1 MSKSALYIYNF
12 KVLYNF
18 IFEIKNFFNFDLFY
32 NESEKSIFE
41 EQKKRGDNSF
51 IIITHQKLKN
61 NSINSKQIMTVENYP
76 LNLLSLIE
84 KINSNLLM
92 QQYNFQSNINL
103 GDYLLDLNSRIIS
116 LKNNKLRLTEREIQ
130 IILFLKKQ
138 KQPTNINILQK
149 EVWGYA
155 EDSETHTVETHIYR
169 LRKKIKKSFDDQSFI
184 KSDKK
189 GYFIQ

>member
-1 MSKSALYIYNF
+1 MSKSAVYIYNL
-12 KVLYNF
+12 KVLYNI

-32 NESEKSIFE
+32 KESEKSIFE
-41 EQKKRGDNSF
+41 EQKKRDDKSF
-51 IIITHQKLKN
+51 IIITHQRLKH
-61 NSINSKQIMTVENYP
+61 NSINNKQIITVENYP

-92 QQYNFQSNINL
+92 QQYNFQSNVNV
-103 GDYLLDLNSRIIS
+103 GDYLLDLNSKMIS
-116 LKNNKLRLTEREIQ
+116 LGNSKLKLTEREIQ

-138 KQPTNINILQK
+138 KQPMNINILQK
-149 EVWGYA
+149 EVWSYS
-155 EDSETHTVETHIYR
+155 EESETHTVETHIYR

-189 GYFIQ
+189 GYFI

>member
-1 MSKSALYIYNF
+1 MSKSAVYIHNLS
-12 KVLYNF
+12 VLYNI
-18 IFEIKNFFNFDLFY
+18 IFEIKNFFNFEIFY
-32 NESEKSIFE
+32 SESEKSIFE
-41 EQKKRGDNSF
+41 EQKKRSDKSF

-61 NSINSKQIMTVENYP
+61 ISINNKQIMTVENYP

-103 GDYLLDLNSRIIS
+103 GNYILDLNSRIIS
-116 LKNNKLRLTEREIQ
+116 LKNNKLKLTEREIQ

-138 KQPTNINILQK
+138 KQPININILQK

-155 EDSETHTVETHIYR
+155 EESETHTVETHIYR
-169 LRKKIKKSFDDQSFI
+169 LRKKIKKGFDDQNFI

-189 GYFIQ
+189 GYFI